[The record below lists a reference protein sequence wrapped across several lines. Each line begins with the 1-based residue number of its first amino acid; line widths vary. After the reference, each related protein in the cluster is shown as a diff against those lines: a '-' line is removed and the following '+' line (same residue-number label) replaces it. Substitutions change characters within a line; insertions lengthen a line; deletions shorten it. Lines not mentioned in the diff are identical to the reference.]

1 MNIDIEH
8 IIGLKLS
15 PDEYVFLLLHHK
27 EKYSD
32 YVSRGIKLRIN
43 LVKLQEMDYIKI
55 LEDNKVAVRQK
66 FINLIETD
74 FDRQFAEL
82 IATYPMK
89 VGNAGKYRI
98 LHASNPDA
106 KANSKAKAKYKS
118 ILKKDPLLHNKI
130 IRLLN
135 VQLMQQR
142 ENLQYLNALDVWL
155 NQSMWE
161 KWEGIDEN
169 TEDDNDERNTR
180 VLD

>member
-27 EKYSD
+27 EKYNE
-32 YVSRGIKLRIN
+32 YVSRGIKLRID
-43 LVKLQEMDYIKI
+43 LRKLQDVGYIKI

-66 FINLIETD
+66 FVDLIETN

-82 IATYPMK
+82 VATYPMK
-89 VGNAGKYRI
+89 VGNSGKYRI

-106 KANSKAKAKYKS
+106 KANAKSKAKYRS

-130 IRLLN
+130 IKLLN
-135 VQLMQQR
+135 VQLTQQR
-142 ENLQYLNALDVWL
+142 ESLQYLNALDVWL

>member
-15 PDEYVFLLLHHK
+15 PDEYVFLLLHYK
-27 EKYSD
+27 QD
-32 YVSRGIKLRIN
+32 YDNYVASGIRLRVN
-43 LVKLQEMDYIKI
+43 LNKLQEMDYIKI
-55 LEDNKVAVRQK
+55 LEGNKVAIRQK
-66 FINLIETD
+66 FVNLIETD

-89 VGNAGKYRI
+89 VGTAGKLRS
-98 LHASNPDA
+98 LHAADPAA
-106 KANSKAKAKYKS
+106 KANAKSKAKYRDV
-118 ILKKDPLLHNKI
+118 LKKDPLLHNKI

-135 VQLMQQR
+135 VQLTHQR
-142 ENLQYLNALDVWL
+142 ESLQYLNALDVWL

-161 KWEGIDEN
+161 KWEGIDIN
-169 TEDDNDERNTR
+169 TEEDNDERNTR

>member
-27 EKYSD
+27 EKYNE
-32 YVSRGIKLRIN
+32 YVSRGIKLRID
-43 LVKLQEMDYIKI
+43 LRKLQDVGYIKI
-55 LEDNKVAVRQK
+55 LEDNKVVVRQK
-66 FINLIETD
+66 FVDLIETD

-82 IATYPMK
+82 VATYPMK
-89 VGNAGKYRI
+89 VGNSGKYRI

-106 KANSKAKAKYKS
+106 KANAKSKAKYRS

-130 IRLLN
+130 IKLLN
-135 VQLMQQR
+135 VQLTQQR
-142 ENLQYLNALDVWL
+142 ESLQYLNALDVWL

-161 KWEGIDEN
+161 KWEGIEEN
-169 TEDDNDERNTR
+169 TEEDNDERNTR

>member
-27 EKYSD
+27 EEYSN
-32 YVSRGIKLRIN
+32 YVSRGIQLRVN
-43 LVKLQEMDYIKI
+43 LNKLQEVGYIKI
-55 LEDNKVAVRQK
+55 LEDNKIAVRQK
-66 FINLIETD
+66 FIDLIETD

-82 IATYPMK
+82 IGTYPMK
-89 VGNAGKYRI
+89 VGVAGKSRI
-98 LHASNPDA
+98 LHAANPDA
-106 KANSKAKAKYKS
+106 KANAKAKDKYRS

-130 IRLLN
+130 IRLLK
-135 VQLMQQR
+135 VQLAHQR

-161 KWEGIDEN
+161 RWEGIDEN
-169 TEDDNDERNTR
+169 AEEDNDERNTR